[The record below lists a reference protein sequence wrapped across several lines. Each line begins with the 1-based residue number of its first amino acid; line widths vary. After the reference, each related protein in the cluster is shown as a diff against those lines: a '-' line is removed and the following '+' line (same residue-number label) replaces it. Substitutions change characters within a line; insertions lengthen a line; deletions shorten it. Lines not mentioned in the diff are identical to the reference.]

1 MAIAIYPGSFDP
13 IHLGHVRIVENA
25 AIIFDQVIV
34 VAMQNREKKGFLS
47 IEKRQELLKTSF
59 GHLNNVVTDSSTG
72 LVVDVAKAL
81 NAEVIIKGLRSSADF
96 EIEMQMAQTN
106 KKISAINTVFIPTDP
121 EYSYISSRF
130 IREISSEGGDVSGL
144 VPKPVYDLLKR
155 GLGNNE

>member
-25 AIIFDQVIV
+25 ATIFDQVIV

>member
-25 AIIFDQVIV
+25 ATIFDQVIV

-106 KKISAINTVFIPTDP
+106 KKISAINTFFIPTDP

-144 VPKPVYDLLKR
+144 VPKPVSDLLKR

>member
-13 IHLGHVRIVENA
+13 IHLGHVLIVENA
-25 AIIFDQVIV
+25 ATIFDQVIV

-144 VPKPVYDLLKR
+144 VPKPVSDLLKR

>member
-13 IHLGHVRIVENA
+13 IHIGHVRIVENA
-25 AIIFDQVIV
+25 ATIFDQVIV

-106 KKISAINTVFIPTDP
+106 KKISDINTVFIPTDP

-144 VPKPVYDLLKR
+144 VPKPVSDLLKR

>member
-25 AIIFDQVIV
+25 ATIFDQVIV

-47 IEKRQELLKTSF
+47 IEKRQELLRTSF
-59 GHLNNVVTDSSTG
+59 EHLNNVVTDSSTG

-144 VPKPVYDLLKR
+144 VPKPVSDLLKR

>member
-1 MAIAIYPGSFDP
+1 M
-13 IHLGHVRIVENA
+13 RIVENA
-25 AIIFDQVIV
+25 ATIFDQVIV

-72 LVVDVAKAL
+72 LVVDVAIAF

-144 VPKPVYDLLKR
+144 VPKPVSDLLKR

>member
-25 AIIFDQVIV
+25 ATIFDQVIV

-59 GHLNNVVTDSSTG
+59 EHLNNVVTDSSTG

-81 NAEVIIKGLRSSADF
+81 NADVIIKGVRSSADF

-106 KKISAINTVFIPTDP
+106 KEISAINTFFIPTDP

-144 VPKPVYDLLKR
+144 VPKPVSDLLR
-155 GLGNNE
+155 GD

>member
-25 AIIFDQVIV
+25 ATIFDQVIV
-34 VAMQNREKKGFLS
+34 VAMKNREKKGFLS

-59 GHLNNVVTDSSTG
+59 EHLNNVVTDSSTG

>member
-25 AIIFDQVIV
+25 ATIFDQVIV

-59 GHLNNVVTDSSTG
+59 EHLNNVVTDSSTG

-81 NAEVIIKGLRSSADF
+81 NADVIIKGVRSSADF

-106 KKISAINTVFIPTDP
+106 
-121 EYSYISSRF
+121 
-130 IREISSEGGDVSGL
+130 
-144 VPKPVYDLLKR
+144 
-155 GLGNNE
+155 